1 MDSQRRDAGRKRR
14 SASILAF
21 VLAAGVLGAACGTK
35 VSPGAAGTSE
45 SSPAVVP
52 VTPAQTGQT
61 IGLHVGDT
69 LRILLG
75 PPVGQSFLTW
85 NLQSYPKDLLM
96 VSPRDQ
102 MPRDE
107 FDLVAANIGRGTVA
121 VVGAVRCEGGPGPY
135 AAGVQ
140 CPVLGVGS
148 DSGGTPSPAA
158 SGGGHAVPARLLTF
172 VVVITA

>member
-1 MDSQRRDAGRKRR
+1 MDSQRCPAVQKRR

-21 VLAAGVLGAACGTK
+21 VLAVGVLGAACATKAPTGATGT
-35 VSPGAAGTSE
+35 GQ
-45 SSPAVVP
+45 SSPTVVQ
-52 VTPAQTGQT
+52 VTPAQTGKT

-75 PPVGQSFLTW
+75 PPAGQSFLTW
-85 NLQSYPKDLLM
+85 NLQSYPKDLLS

-107 FDLVAANIGRGTVA
+107 FDLVAKAIGKGTVA

-140 CPVLGVGS
+140 CPVLGVGA
-148 DSGGTPSPAA
+148 DAGGTPSPAA

>member
-1 MDSQRRDAGRKRR
+1 MDAQRPAAVREPR

-21 VLAAGVLGAACGTK
+21 VLVVGVLGAACGTK
-35 VSPGAAGTSE
+35 ASPGATGTSK
-45 SSPAVVP
+45 SSPAVVQ
-52 VTPAQTGQT
+52 VTPADTGKT

-75 PPVGQSFLTW
+75 PPAGQSFLTW
-85 NLQSYPKDLLM
+85 NLQNYPKDLLS

-107 FDLVAANIGRGTVA
+107 FDLAATTIGKGTVA

-148 DSGGTPSPAA
+148 DSGWTPSPAA
-158 SGGGHAVPARLLTF
+158 SGGSHAVPARLLTF
-172 VVVITA
+172 VVSITA

>member
-1 MDSQRRDAGRKRR
+1 MDAQRPAAVQLPR

-21 VLAAGVLGAACGTK
+21 VLVAGVLGAACATK
-35 VSPGAAGTSE
+35 APTGAAGTSQ
-45 SSPAVVP
+45 SSPTVVQ
-52 VTPAQTGQT
+52 VTPSDTGKT
-61 IGLHVGDT
+61 ISLHVGDT

-75 PPVGQSFLTW
+75 PPAGQSFLTW
-85 NLQSYPKDLLM
+85 TVQSYPKDLLSL
-96 VSPRDQ
+96 SPRDQ

-107 FDLVAANIGRGTVA
+107 FDLVAKADGRGTVS
-121 VVGAVRCEGGPGPY
+121 VLGAVRCEGGPGPY

-140 CPVLGVGS
+140 CPVLGAGS

-172 VVVITA
+172 VVVVTA

>member
-1 MDSQRRDAGRKRR
+1 MNAQRPAAVHEPR
-14 SASILAF
+14 SAPILAF
-21 VLAAGVLGAACGTK
+21 VLVVGVLGAACATKAPAGATGT
-35 VSPGAAGTSE
+35 GQ
-45 SSPAVVP
+45 SSPAVVQ
-52 VTPAQTGQT
+52 VTPAQTGKT

-75 PPVGQSFLTW
+75 PPAGQSFLTW
-85 NLQSYPKDLLM
+85 NLQSYPKDLLA

-102 MPRDE
+102 LPRDE
-107 FDLVAANIGRGTVA
+107 FDLVARAIGKGTVA

-140 CPVLGVGS
+140 CPVLGAGS
-148 DSGGTPSPAA
+148 DTGGTPSPAA